1 MNQRPWWRP
10 DVFAAREPYLDGRRA
25 VIAAI
30 RRFFAERDFAEVE
43 TPALQVSPGI
53 EPHLI
58 AFETELAEPFQD
70 GDRQNLYLH
79 TSPEFAMKKLLV
91 AGQPRIFQLARC
103 FRNGERSATHHPEF
117 TMLEWYRTGA
127 DYRALMT
134 DCEALLR
141 AIMAAV
147 PANALVRGEKR
158 SDPGAEW
165 EYVSVAEAFRRDAG
179 IDVLATAREPLA
191 PDADLLRAEADRIG
205 VYTSPSDS
213 WDDIFF
219 RIFLARIE
227 GGLGVGA
234 PTILYDYP
242 VSMAALSRVKPGDPR
257 LAERFELYVA
267 GLELANAFSELIDAA
282 EQRRRFEADLARKRE
297 LFGAAYPIDQDFLA
311 ALEYGLPDCAGIAL
325 GVDRLVMLA
334 TGAATIEDVLWAPV
348 AAT

>member
-1 MNQRPWWRP
+1 MIRPPWWHRGE
-10 DVFAAREPYLDGRRA
+10 FAARKPYLDARMA

-30 RRFFAERDFAEVE
+30 RRFFSMRGFAEVE

-58 AFETELAEPFQD
+58 AFETEMGEPFRD
-70 GDRQNLYLH
+70 GDHRTLYLH

-91 AGQPRIFQLARC
+91 AGMPRIYQIARC

-117 TMLEWYRTGA
+117 TMLEWYRASA
-127 DYRALMT
+127 DYRVLME

-141 AIMAAV
+141 AVMAAV
-147 PANALVRGEKR
+147 PARALARGDKR

-165 EYVSVAEAFRRDAG
+165 EYLTVADAFRRDAD
-179 IDVLATAREPLA
+179 IDLLATAPDPLA
-191 PDADLLRAEADRIG
+191 PDSGLLRAEASRIG
-205 VYTSPSDS
+205 VFTNASDS
-213 WDDIFF
+213 WEDVFF

-227 GGLGVGA
+227 GGLGVRA
-234 PTILYDYP
+234 PTVLYDYP
-242 VSMAALSRVKPGDPR
+242 ASMAALSRLKPDDPR

-267 GLELANAFSELIDAA
+267 GLELANAFSELTDAA
-282 EQRRRFEADLARKRE
+282 EQRRRFAADVARKRE
-297 LFGAAYPIDQDFLA
+297 LFGSAYPIDEDFLA
-311 ALEYGLPDCAGIAL
+311 ALDHGLPESAGIAL

-334 TGAATIEDVLWAPV
+334 TGAARIEDVLWAPV